1 MSEERDLRL
10 AVLIDADN
18 APRSALGDVMA
29 EVAVYGT
36 PTIKRIYGDWTTPNL
51 ASWKPLL
58 LENAITPVQQY
69 GYTTGKNSTDS
80 AMIIDAMDILYTGQ
94 VDGFV
99 LVSSD
104 SDFTR
109 LAIRLR
115 EAGKKVYGM
124 GEKKTPNPF
133 IVACDKFVYIEVIR
147 SAAQQERAEEAAR
160 EEPKEPP
167 KPARRAARKKGA
179 EAAPAPAPEAEPPS
193 RVPKEIITLL
203 ADSVEMLADLLHQ
216 KKQKTLKQLQRY
228 IRKSWLTA
236 WLDEKNEKLYL
247 TVEDYR
253 AAQEEQKAA
262 AAAASKAETQPKQDA
277 DAVPLNL
284 EVARSFSQVLKKE
297 KALMQDER
305 AVEELDHMQKTTQAI
320 CDWLEAHPES
330 LPKARRFAEYYIPTT
345 LKLLHTYN
353 DVQGQQGENA
363 EAIRRD
369 IAGILHTLNQAY
381 DNLYDKLLS
390 DVALDVSSEIAALQG
405 MLANDGLTGEG
416 ML

>member
-1 MSEERDLRL
+1 MAEQKDLRL

-18 APRSALGDVMA
+18 APRSAIGDVMA

-124 GEKKTPNPF
+124 GERKTPNPF

-147 SAAQQERAEEAAR
+147 SAAEKAKAEEVKE
-160 EEPKEPP
+160 EEPKQEKAPKTK
-167 KPARRAARKKGA
+167 KPAKKKEG
-179 EAAPAPAPEAEPPS
+179 AAPAPAPASEPPEPES
-193 RVPKEIITLL
+193 KVPK
-203 ADSVEMLADLLHQ
+203 AVVEL
-216 KKQKTLKQLQRY
+216 
-228 IRKSWLTA
+228 I
-236 WLDEKNEKLYL
+236 
-247 TVEDYR
+247 
-253 AAQEEQKAA
+253 
-262 AAAASKAETQPKQDA
+262 A
-277 DAVPLNL
+277 DAVETMADEDGYAFMGDLGNL
-284 EVARSFSQVLKKE
+284 LVKKQPDFDPRNFGFSKLTQLVRYLPRFEVDVRQ
-297 KALMQDER
+297 
-305 AVEELDHMQKTTQAI
+305 T
-320 CDWLEAHPES
+320 S
-330 LPKARRFAEYYIPTT
+330 LPHVKHIYVRDKAR
-345 LKLLHTYN
+345 K
-353 DVQGQQGENA
+353 
-363 EAIRRD
+363 
-369 IAGILHTLNQAY
+369 
-381 DNLYDKLLS
+381 
-390 DVALDVSSEIAALQG
+390 
-405 MLANDGLTGEG
+405 
-416 ML
+416 

>member
-80 AMIIDAMDILYTGQ
+80 AMSIDAMDILYTGQ

-203 ADSVEMLADLLHQ
+203 ADSVEMLAD
-216 KKQKTLKQLQRY
+216 
-228 IRKSWLTA
+228 
-236 WLDEKNEKLYL
+236 
-247 TVEDYR
+247 EDGY
-253 AAQEEQKAA
+253 A
-262 AAAASKAETQPKQDA
+262 
-277 DAVPLNL
+277 PLG
-284 EVARSFSQVLKKE
+284 EVANLLVRKKRDFDPRNFGFSKLSKLV
-297 KALMQDER
+297 KALPRFEVDVRQGGQSNMKHFFVRDKER
-305 AVEELDHMQKTTQAI
+305 K
-320 CDWLEAHPES
+320 
-330 LPKARRFAEYYIPTT
+330 
-345 LKLLHTYN
+345 
-353 DVQGQQGENA
+353 
-363 EAIRRD
+363 
-369 IAGILHTLNQAY
+369 
-381 DNLYDKLLS
+381 
-390 DVALDVSSEIAALQG
+390 
-405 MLANDGLTGEG
+405 
-416 ML
+416 

>member
-1 MSEERDLRL
+1 MAEQKDLRL

-18 APRSALGDVMA
+18 APRSAIGDVMA

-124 GEKKTPNPF
+124 GERKTPNPF

-147 SAAQQERAEEAAR
+147 SAAEKAKAEEVKG
-160 EEPKEPP
+160 EEPKQEKAPKTK
-167 KPARRAARKKGA
+167 KPAKKKEGAAL
-179 EAAPAPAPEAEPPS
+179 APAPASEPPEPES
-193 RVPKEIITLL
+193 KVPK
-203 ADSVEMLADLLHQ
+203 AVVEL
-216 KKQKTLKQLQRY
+216 
-228 IRKSWLTA
+228 I
-236 WLDEKNEKLYL
+236 
-247 TVEDYR
+247 
-253 AAQEEQKAA
+253 
-262 AAAASKAETQPKQDA
+262 A
-277 DAVPLNL
+277 DAVETMADEDGYAFMGDLGNL
-284 EVARSFSQVLKKE
+284 LVKKQPDFDPRNFGFSKLTQLVRYLPRFEVDVRQ
-297 KALMQDER
+297 
-305 AVEELDHMQKTTQAI
+305 T
-320 CDWLEAHPES
+320 S
-330 LPKARRFAEYYIPTT
+330 LPHVKHIYVRDKARR
-345 LKLLHTYN
+345 
-353 DVQGQQGENA
+353 
-363 EAIRRD
+363 
-369 IAGILHTLNQAY
+369 
-381 DNLYDKLLS
+381 
-390 DVALDVSSEIAALQG
+390 
-405 MLANDGLTGEG
+405 
-416 ML
+416 